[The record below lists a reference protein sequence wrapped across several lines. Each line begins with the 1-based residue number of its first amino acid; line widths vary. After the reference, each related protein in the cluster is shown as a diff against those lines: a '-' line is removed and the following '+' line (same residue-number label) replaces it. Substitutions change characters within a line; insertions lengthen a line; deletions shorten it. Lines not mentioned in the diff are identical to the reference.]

1 LQYQPQCLNGPTN
14 LIPFATKSRLAGLLF
29 GACLACTVCHAQS
42 LAPRAYLITPVQANA
57 LTMTF
62 AFYDGGVE
70 FNGSVPITG
79 ATARTSVPTLSLY
92 HTVNLFGR
100 SANITAALPYSVG
113 HFYGKVGVVGA
124 ERNAY
129 RSGLLDAQFR
139 FSVNLKGGPAMS
151 AKEFS
156 RWRQKLLIGTSL
168 TVVAPTGQYY
178 PSLLINLG
186 ANRWAFKPELG
197 LSQRWGHWILDA
209 YGGVWFFTT
218 NPEFFSHNHF
228 NPGTIAQSEKPVGA
242 FEAHLSYN
250 IKNNQRFW
258 FSLDAN
264 YWYGGRTS
272 LNGVENP
279 VSLQA
284 NSRIGATLAVPITR
298 HQSLKFSYSDGSII
312 RYGGDYQNVSVAWQY
327 SWLGRRAGNTLP

>member
-1 LQYQPQCLNGPTN
+1 MPS
-14 LIPFATKSRLAGLLF
+14 ATKLRVAGLLF

-42 LAPRAYLITPVQANA
+42 LAPRAYLITPVHANA
-57 LTMTF
+57 VTLTF
-62 AFYDGGVE
+62 SFYDGGIE
-70 FNGSVPITG
+70 FNGSIPITG
-79 ATARTSVPTLSLY
+79 ATAKTSVPTLSLY
-92 HTVNLFGR
+92 HTLNFFGR
-100 SANITAALPYSVG
+100 SANFTAFLPYSVG

-124 ERNAY
+124 ERSAY

-151 AKEFS
+151 PEEFRS
-156 RWRQKLLIGTSL
+156 WRQKILIGTSL

-178 PSLLINLG
+178 PGLLINLG

-197 LSQRWGHWILDA
+197 LSRRWGKWVVDA

-218 NPEFFSHNHF
+218 NPEFFSHNRF

-242 FEAHLSYN
+242 FEGHLSYD
-250 IKNNQRFW
+250 IKHNPRFW

-279 VSLQA
+279 VTLQA
-284 NSRIGATLAVPITR
+284 NSRIGATFAVPITGR
-298 HQSLKFSYSDGSII
+298 QSLKFSYSDGSVI

-327 SWLGRRAGNTLP
+327 SWIGRPK